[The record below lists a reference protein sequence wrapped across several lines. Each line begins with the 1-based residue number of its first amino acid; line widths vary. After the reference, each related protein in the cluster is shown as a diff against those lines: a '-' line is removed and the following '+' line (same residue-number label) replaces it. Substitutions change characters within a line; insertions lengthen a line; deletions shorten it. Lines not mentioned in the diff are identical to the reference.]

1 MTYQTIVP
9 FTPAL
14 EKRFHLQ
21 LKKLYVGHSDMK
33 KKRPELNNVNITE
46 NGSIQ
51 MTNSFVGVQLENTDA
66 TPTHLER
73 FPDMTNLFEVDRSR
87 SDDSVAIQW
96 DDLKI
101 LENHLNVIYKQKI
114 DTVKITI
121 SSKGITIENATRD
134 YMDRVFLKSE
144 ITTDLL
150 TDREH
155 TLRLN
160 PRYLHDALMFFRQ
173 VYKDNY
179 YIRVWTYQKQ
189 IVRLTFQDM
198 TYIMAYNRSY

>member
-14 EKRFHLQ
+14 EKRFDLQ
-21 LKKLYVGHSDMK
+21 LKKLYVSHSDMK

-51 MTNSFVGVQLENTDA
+51 LTNSYVGVQLENTDA

-73 FPDMTNLFEVDRSR
+73 YPDMSNLFEVDRSR
-87 SDDSVAIQW
+87 VDDSVPLQW

-101 LENHLNVIYKQKI
+101 LENHLNVIYKQKV
-114 DTVKITI
+114 DNVKLTL
-121 SSKGITIENATRD
+121 SSEGIKIENSNLNH
-134 YMDRVFLKSE
+134 VFIKSE
-144 ITTDLL
+144 IATELL
-150 TDREH
+150 TDRDH
-155 TLRLN
+155 TFNMN

-173 VYKDNY
+173 IYKDSY
-179 YIRVWTYQKQ
+179 YIRVWTYQKG
-189 IVRLTFQDM
+189 IIRFTYDNM
-198 TYIMAYNRSY
+198 TYLIATKRSY